1 MTVGDEVVDRC
12 KDAAD
17 TELAKLYNETGID
30 LSLLPAVIMPEELAD
45 ALRTTV
51 GALAQD
57 RYMSRGVPHVKYGR
71 RVRYLRAD
79 VARYLAANR
88 SASLQEH

>member
-1 MTVGDEVVDRC
+1 MAARDEVADR

-17 TELAKLYNETGID
+17 AELAKLYNETGID
-30 LSLLPAVIMPEELAD
+30 LSLLPAVIMPEELAA

-57 RYMSRGVPHVKYGR
+57 RHMRRGVPYTKYGR

-88 SASLQEH
+88 SASLQEC